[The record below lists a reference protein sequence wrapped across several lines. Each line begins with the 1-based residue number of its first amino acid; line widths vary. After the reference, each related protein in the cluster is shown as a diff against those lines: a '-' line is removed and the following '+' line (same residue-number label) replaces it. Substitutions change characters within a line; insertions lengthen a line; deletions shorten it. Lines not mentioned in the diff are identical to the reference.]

1 LAKRAA
7 SDYDACGPLLDLILG
22 LWDAQRDKVSAMFL
36 RLTDQPSLGRVLMR
50 TLIAVAYLIIFAPV
64 VMIVVTSFF
73 AQEIISFP
81 PPALSLQ
88 WYANAWHKPEFFRGL
103 TTSLEVAL
111 LTAAIGV
118 PIGTMA
124 ALAIVRGEFPGR
136 GALSSFLLAP
146 LAVPGVVAGSGLYMF
161 YVMAEDFFDRD
172 IKATTGGLVA
182 AHTLLAIPWTVRLV
196 VASLQG
202 LDRRAEEAAANLGA
216 NPFTVFR
223 RITLPMMRPGI
234 VAAAMFSFIQSFE
247 NLDLSMLL
255 VGPGRITLPVAMLN
269 YLEFRI
275 DPTLAAVATVQIT
288 LVGLLMVVTD
298 RFVKLSR
305 VV

>member
-1 LAKRAA
+1 LAIVGA
-7 SDYDACGPLLDLILG
+7 SDYDAADRSRPLLAICLI
-22 LWDAQRDKVSAMFL
+22 KVSAMLL
-36 RLTDQPSLGRVLMR
+36 RLTERPSLGRILVR
-50 TLIAVAYLIIFAPV
+50 TLIVLAYLTIFAPV

-73 AQEIISFP
+73 AQELISFP
-81 PPALSLQ
+81 PPGLSLR
-88 WYANAWHKPEFFRGL
+88 WYVNAWDKPEFLRGL
-103 TTSLEVAL
+103 VTSFQVAL
-111 LTAAIGV
+111 LAAALGV
-118 PIGTMA
+118 PIGTAA
-124 ALAIVRGEFPGR
+124 ALAIVRSDFRGR
-136 GALSSFLLAP
+136 AAISSFLLAP

-161 YVMAEDFFDRD
+161 YVLAEDFFDRD
-172 IKATTGGLVA
+172 IKATTEGLVA
-182 AHTLLAIPWTVRLV
+182 AHVLLAIPWTVRLV

-202 LDRRAEEAAANLGA
+202 MDRAAEEAAANLGA
-216 NPFTVFR
+216 GPFTVFR

-288 LVGLLMVVTD
+288 LVALLMLVTD

>member
-1 LAKRAA
+1 
-7 SDYDACGPLLDLILG
+7 
-22 LWDAQRDKVSAMFL
+22 MFL
-36 RLTDQPSLGRVLMR
+36 RLTDQPSLGRVLVR

-88 WYANAWHKPEFFRGL
+88 WYANAWSKPEFFRGL

-111 LTAAIGV
+111 LAAAIGV
-118 PIGTMA
+118 PIGTAA

-146 LAVPGVVAGSGLYMF
+146 LAVPGVVAGSGLYML

-172 IKATTGGLVA
+172 IKATTEGLVA
-182 AHTLLAIPWTVRLV
+182 AHALLAIPWTVRLV

>member
-1 LAKRAA
+1 MI
-7 SDYDACGPLLDLILG
+7 SV
-22 LWDAQRDKVSAMFL
+22 DKVSAMFL
-36 RLTDQPSLGRVLMR
+36 RLTDQPSFGRVLTR

-81 PPALSLQ
+81 PQALSLQ
-88 WYANAWHKPEFFRGL
+88 WYANAWDKPEFLRGL
-103 TTSLEVAL
+103 VTSLQVAL
-111 LTAAIGV
+111 LAAAIGV
-118 PIGTMA
+118 PIGTAA
-124 ALAIVRGEFPGR
+124 ALAIVRGDFRGR
-136 GALSSFLLAP
+136 SAISSFLLAP
-146 LAVPGVVAGSGLYMF
+146 LAVPGVVAGSGLYML
-161 YVMAEDFFDRD
+161 YVMAENVLDRD
-172 IKATTGGLVA
+172 IKATMEGLVA
-182 AHTLLAIPWTVRLV
+182 AHSLLAIPWTVRLV

-202 LDRRAEEAAANLGA
+202 LDRAAEEAAANLGA
-216 NPFTVFR
+216 SPFTVFR